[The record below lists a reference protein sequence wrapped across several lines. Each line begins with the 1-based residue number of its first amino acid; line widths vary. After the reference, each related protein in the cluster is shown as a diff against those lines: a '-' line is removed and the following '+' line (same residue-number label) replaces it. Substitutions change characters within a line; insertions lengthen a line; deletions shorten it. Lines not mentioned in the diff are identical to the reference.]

1 MIAVNGNPLDD
12 ITTMEHVQWVMKN
25 GTVYKRDG
33 RPVAQPVP
41 AGADMDAADMD
52 DE

>member
-1 MIAVNGNPLDD
+1 
-12 ITTMEHVQWVMKN
+12 MKG

-33 RPVAQPVP
+33 QPVAQPVP
-41 AGADMDAADMD
+41 AGANVDAAEMD